1 MKITSKSLVNIQ
13 NKKAYHE
20 YQILETLECGISL
33 RGNEV
38 KSIIA
43 GKASIKEAWCAIQNN
58 QLMIRGMH
66 ITPWNTANAFDVD
79 ETRERVLLAHKSEI
93 HKLLAMKQQDGITLI
108 PLSVTY
114 RNNHIKVIIG
124 VCKGKK
130 LYDKRQDLKE
140 RQTKRDMDRML
151 KQH

>member
-1 MKITSKSLVNIQ
+1 MKTTSKSLVNIQ

-20 YQILETLECGISL
+20 YQVLETLECGISL

-93 HKLLAMKQQDGITLI
+93 SKLLAMKQQDGITLI

-114 RNNHIKVIIG
+114 RNNRIKVIIG

>member
-1 MKITSKSLVNIQ
+1 MKTTSKSLVNIQ

-20 YQILETLECGISL
+20 YQVLETLECGISL

-93 HKLLAMKQQDGITLI
+93 SKLLAMKQQDGITLI

-114 RNNHIKVIIG
+114 RNNRIKVIIG

-130 LYDKRQDLKE
+130 LYDKRQDLKK

>member
-1 MKITSKSLVNIQ
+1 MKTTSKSLVNIQ

-20 YQILETLECGISL
+20 YQVLETLECGISL

-93 HKLLAMKQQDGITLI
+93 SKLLAMKQQDGITLI

-114 RNNHIKVIIG
+114 RDNRIKVIIG

>member
-1 MKITSKSLVNIQ
+1 MKTTSKSLINIQ

-93 HKLLAMKQQDGITLI
+93 SKLLAMKQQDGITLI

-114 RNNHIKVIIG
+114 RNNRIKVIIG

>member
-1 MKITSKSLVNIQ
+1 MKTTSKSLVNIQ

-20 YQILETLECGISL
+20 YQVLETLECGISL

-114 RNNHIKVIIG
+114 RNNRIKVIIG

>member
-1 MKITSKSLVNIQ
+1 MKTTSKSLVNIQ

-93 HKLLAMKQQDGITLI
+93 RKLLAMKQQDGITLI

-114 RNNHIKVIIG
+114 RDNRIKVIIG

>member
-1 MKITSKSLVNIQ
+1 MKTTSKSLVNIQ

-20 YQILETLECGISL
+20 YQILEKLECGISL

-58 QLMIRGMH
+58 QLVIRGMH
-66 ITPWNTANAFDVD
+66 ITPWNTANAFDVE

-93 HKLLAMKQQDGITLI
+93 RKLLAMKQQDGITLI

-114 RNNHIKVIIG
+114 RNNRIKVIIG

>member
-1 MKITSKSLVNIQ
+1 MKTTYKSLVNIQ

-93 HKLLAMKQQDGITLI
+93 SKLLAMKQQDGITLI

-114 RNNHIKVIIG
+114 RNNRIKVIIG